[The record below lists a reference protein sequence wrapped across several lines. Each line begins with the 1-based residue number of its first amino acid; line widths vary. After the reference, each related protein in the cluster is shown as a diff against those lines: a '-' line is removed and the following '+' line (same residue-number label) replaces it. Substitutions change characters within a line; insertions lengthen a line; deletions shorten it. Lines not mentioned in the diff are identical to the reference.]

1 VIIGH
6 HATWDVYG
14 CQPSQISFQSDIE
27 TLLTNIVRELGLTGI
42 RSGFK
47 QFQPIGVTG
56 FILLEESHISVHT
69 WPEHGFVALDIFSC
83 KPFEAAAVSFMLER
97 ELRCDQIVLHQMS
110 RGKLPEH
117 LSLPQESR

>member
-1 VIIGH
+1 MIIGH

-14 CQPSQISFQSDIE
+14 CPPSRISFQSDME
-27 TLLTNIVRELGLTGI
+27 ALLHAIVGELGLTGI

-69 WPEHGFVALDIFSC
+69 WPEHCFVALDIFSC
-83 KPFEAAAVSFMLER
+83 KPFEAAVVSLILER
-97 ELRCDQIVLHQMS
+97 DLQCDQIVLNQMS

>member
-1 VIIGH
+1 MEALL
-6 HATWDVYG
+6 HA
-14 CQPSQISFQSDIE
+14 
-27 TLLTNIVRELGLTGI
+27 IVGELGLTGI

-83 KPFEAAAVSFMLER
+83 NP
-97 ELRCDQIVLHQMS
+97 LR
-110 RGKLPEH
+110 LPW
-117 LSLPQESR
+117 LV